1 MGSPAFSRGMKGKLR
16 GDGLPASGECPGSQ
30 QEPEHWV
37 DDRGVIQCDVI
48 VEGPLVIVPQPPVE
62 HDLQGTTV

>member
-1 MGSPAFSRGMKGKLR
+1 MLQRQPTPLVQAT
-16 GDGLPASGECPGSQ
+16 GEGPGSQ

-37 DDRGVIQCDVI
+37 DDRGVVQCEVNSDVSRI
-48 VEGPLVIVPQPPVE
+48 VVHQPAVE